1 MLPPV
6 NSDCELTSPQA
17 TKHYEPSEIPK
28 IVPIFGGGSKPPP
41 YNDRGVYMENLEIM
55 KQWVTESKN
64 IVFFGGAGV
73 STESGI
79 PDFRSVDG
87 LYSQKFDYPPEVII
101 SHSFYERK
109 PEYFFNFYREKMLPL
124 GFEPNITH
132 KVLARW
138 EAEGRLNAVVTQ
150 NIDGLHQKAG
160 SKRVYELHGSVLRN
174 YCTRCGKFHSAEFV
188 KEAAGVPRCA
198 CGGIVKPDVVLYEE
212 SLDEETLEKSVAAIA
227 SADLLIVAGTSLT
240 VYPAAGLVHYY
251 RGRRLVLIN
260 RDETPFDHRA
270 NLVFHDSLGEIFS
283 KL

>member
-1 MLPPV
+1 MDQIHVL
-6 NSDCELTSPQA
+6 
-17 TKHYEPSEIPK
+17 
-28 IVPIFGGGSKPPP
+28 
-41 YNDRGVYMENLEIM
+41 
-55 KQWVTESKN
+55 KQWVAESKN

-87 LYSQKFDYPPEVII
+87 LYRQKFEYPPEVII

-132 KVLARW
+132 KVLAKW
-138 EAEGRLNAVVTQ
+138 EDEGKLFAVVTQ

-174 YCTRCGKFHSAEFV
+174 YCTRCRKFHSAEFV
-188 KEAAGVPRCA
+188 KNAPGIPRCD

-212 SLDEETLEKSVAAIA
+212 SLDNDTIEGAVASIA
-227 SADLLIVAGTSLT
+227 AADLLIVAGTSLT
-240 VYPAAGLVHYY
+240 VYPAAGLINYY
-251 RGRRLVLIN
+251 RGKRLVLIN
-260 RDETPFDHRA
+260 RDETPYDYRA
-270 NLVFHDSLGEIFS
+270 NLVFHDSLGMIFS
-283 KL
+283 QL